1 MWHKKDSF
9 SREGLI
15 EWVLPRLIERVLLM
29 SQSTY
34 THPKMMTVAP
44 SAMFLVWMSHIVLYI
59 HRSEGGYS
67 CMNVSYLWVLLMST
81 KWRTR
86 SMSHVVLYM
95 HRSEGDYS
103 CVNLGDE
110 TERLGSLGHHR
121 RWAGHTLQ
129 NEYTESRWMDQY
141 IVDLWSIKRALNARA
156 LLLEYMALLVE
167 SRSKKLWLGS
177 LDHHQRWAGHTL
189 HKKYTDT

>member
-86 SMSHVVLYM
+86 SMSHVVLYI
-95 HRSEGDYS
+95 H
-103 CVNLGDE
+103 CN
-110 TERLGSLGHHR
+110 
-121 RWAGHTLQ
+121 TLQ
-129 NEYTESRWMDQY
+129 HTATHCNTLQHTATHCNTLQHQWVMSSSTCTDPKEI
-141 IVDLWSIKRALNARA
+141 IVVLTWATKPKDLDLWVITDDGQVIPYKMSIQK
-156 LLLEYMALLVE
+156 V
-167 SRSKKLWLGS
+167 
-177 LDHHQRWAGHTL
+177 DRWINTL
-189 HKKYTDT
+189 